1 MERIDVSA
9 IPKRDPTGHQEE
21 IAWWYPMN
29 GDRTVYVHD
38 TKEGIAVQDDIRE
51 GETHEAVCR
60 RILQEIGRLSLAI
73 REKTSVSLGA
83 SGTMHQ

>member
-1 MERIDVSA
+1 
-9 IPKRDPTGHQEE
+9 
-21 IAWWYPMN
+21 MN

-60 RILQEIGRLSLAI
+60 RILQGNRQTFARNTRKNLSEFGSLWYHASV
-73 REKTSVSLGA
+73 KAADTATSAAKKSELILRN
-83 SGTMHQ
+83 SQ